1 MKVPAGTEMIT
12 QGDTGDLF
20 YLIATGTA
28 AVTVD
33 GERRAT
39 IDAGGFFG
47 EIALLRDTPRTA
59 TVTAETEM
67 ELLSLDRDQFLAVVT
82 GHTQSVEEA
91 DLVVSQR
98 LAALRQGVSA
108 F

>member
-1 MKVPAGTEMIT
+1 VMIT
-12 QGDTGDLF
+12 QGDAGDLF
-20 YLIATGTA
+20 YLIADGI
-28 AVTVD
+28 AVVSVD

-39 IDAGGFFG
+39 IDAGDFFG

-67 ELLSLDRDQFLAVVT
+67 ELLSLDRDQFLAAVT